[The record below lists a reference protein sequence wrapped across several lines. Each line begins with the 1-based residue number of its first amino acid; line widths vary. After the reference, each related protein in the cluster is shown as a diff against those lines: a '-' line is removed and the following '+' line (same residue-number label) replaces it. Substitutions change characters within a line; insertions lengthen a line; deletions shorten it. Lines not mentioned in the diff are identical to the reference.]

1 VNEAMAKLEAKRAEE
16 ASGRASL
23 AETYARIREL
33 ESKIALALSVKS
45 DEIIKEQQLVLQ
57 LNVAK
62 QDASSKS
69 EVINS
74 LLAATRETEIR
85 MAAADA
91 EMHTLGQK
99 LEDLKAQE
107 ISKSARIQAKTQQLE
122 DEQLVIAEL
131 KKAREIR
138 DGELSKELEAAR
150 AEKNSLAR
158 RDYDL
163 DDQLKKAKAE
173 RDEVEKRCKARG
185 VEIERFLKLKES
197 LSKREPAQIRE
208 LERVAAEVAQLQK
221 ASDERGARVVALRD
235 SIKSMESGENCS
247 RLYGRDDGGGDDDD
261 GGGGGGG
268 GDNDHDENNLNRG
281 CQARKKRFHLHPT
294 IAKLLLSCRASSRS
308 LKKKKHKP

>member
-1 VNEAMAKLEAKRAEE
+1 LLFCFCDSLRAQALEGTHAAVSEASAKLEQKRAEE
-16 ASGRASL
+16 ASGRAAL

-33 ESKIALALSVKS
+33 ESKIAVGLSVKS
-45 DEIIKEQQLVLQ
+45 DEVIKEQQLVLQ

-62 QDASSKS
+62 QDALAKS
-69 EVINS
+69 EVINA
-74 LLAATRETEIR
+74 LMATTRETEIR

-91 EMHTLGQK
+91 EMHALGQR

-107 ISKSARIQAKTQQLE
+107 VSKSARIQAKTKQLE

-138 DGELSKELEAAR
+138 DGELIKELEAAR

-163 DDQLKKAKAE
+163 DDQLKKAKVE

-197 LSKREPAQIRE
+197 LTKREPAQVRSSPSQP
-208 LERVAAEVAQLQK
+208 LFCC
-221 ASDERGARVVALRD
+221 GFVVNRCRCGSWSVWGGRLR
-235 SIKSMESGENCS
+235 
-247 RLYGRDDGGGDDDD
+247 
-261 GGGGGGG
+261 
-268 GDNDHDENNLNRG
+268 
-281 CQARKKRFHLHPT
+281 
-294 IAKLLLSCRASSRS
+294 SCRRRAMRERCEWWR
-308 LKKKKHKP
+308 